1 MAKENKN
8 SGSIRKVLVIR
19 FRRVGDSV
27 VSTVICSTIRKN
39 FPEAEIHYVVNE
51 HIGALYEHH
60 PDIDRVITFSDDENR
75 HFRRYVTKV
84 RKLMKTEKYDVII
97 DTRSTVKTL
106 WFSLFGWSAPFR
118 IGTRKKYDLWLHNYR
133 IRNQYPE
140 AGDEAARNLMLVEP
154 LSRLRPIEKVSE
166 FRLYVTEEESRK
178 FARYMEEQGIDF
190 NRPVVVCAP
199 LTRRVWKK
207 WDTEKMQEVLRRI
220 IRFYDA
226 QLIFNFAADEK
237 EDARILYEAMGR
249 DPHIFIDVEAASLR
263 ELGAMF
269 THADFFFGNEGGPRH
284 IAQAFRVPA
293 FAIYSPEVNKAKWLP
308 NACERYQGISPFD
321 FVPAEELTGKTYQ
334 EQFAYLTVEKLWEQ
348 LQPMLDKYLK
358 IST

>member
-1 MAKENKN
+1 MQVK
-8 SGSIRKVLVIR
+8 KVLVIR

-51 HIGALYEHH
+51 HIGQLYEHH
-60 PDIDRVITFSDDENR
+60 PDIDKVITFSEEEN
-75 HFRRYVTKV
+75 HHLGKYVSKV
-84 RKLMKTEKYDVII
+84 RKLMRTEKYDVII

-106 WFSLFGWSAPFR
+106 WFSLFSLSSPYR
-118 IGTRKKYDLWLHNYR
+118 IGTKKKYDWGLHNYR
-133 IRNQYPE
+133 IRNQYKE
-140 AGDEAARNLMLVEP
+140 AGDEAARNLMLLEP
-154 LSRLRPIEKVSE
+154 LNQVKKIVNVPE
-166 FRLYVTEEESRK
+166 FRLYVTEEESRT
-178 FARYMEEQGIDF
+178 FGQYMEQQGIDF
-190 NRPVVVCAP
+190 TKPVIVCAP

-207 WDTEKMQEVLRRI
+207 WDTEKMQEVLKRMVER
-220 IRFYDA
+220 YDA

-237 EDARILYEAMGR
+237 EDAMALYKAMGEDR
-249 DPHIFIDVEAASLR
+249 HLFVNIEAKSLR

-308 NACERYQGISPFD
+308 NASERYQGISPFD
-321 FVPAEELTGKTYQ
+321 FVPAEELAGKSYQ
-334 EQFAYLTVEKLWEQ
+334 EQFAYLTVDKLWEQ

-358 IST
+358 TKLPSC